1 MDKTQRIFTLS
12 GFVVVL
18 ILGFGLPSGAVSK
31 SSPSHV
37 NPVSHVVKRQKVAF
51 KGSYRGSIALLMVG
65 ASGQS
70 ATSVTVS
77 SVSGTGTGTLLGSG
91 HVSASGSAPASNQCD
106 PLTGQGSLSGTGG
119 TLRFK
124 VIASS
129 ASQGC
134 AAGTSTPTAVTVKAL
149 ATVTGGSGKF
159 AHVTGTL
166 KFTGSFNVSSNSAG
180 SSEKDAFSAA
190 VTGALTIKK

>member
-1 MDKTQRIFTLS
+1 MDKTQRIFTLA
-12 GFVVVL
+12 GFVVIV
-18 ILGFGLPSGAVSK
+18 ILGFGLPSGAASK
-31 SSPSHV
+31 SSPAHV
-37 NPVSHVVKRQKVAF
+37 NLVSHVVKTQKVAF

-77 SVSGTGTGTLLGSG
+77 SVTGTGTGTLLGSG

-106 PLTGQGSLSGTGG
+106 PLTGHGILSGAGG

-124 VIASS
+124 VVSSS

-134 AAGTSTPTAVTVKAL
+134 ATGTSAPTAVTVKAL
-149 ATVTGGSGKF
+149 ATVTGGTGKY
-159 AHVTGTL
+159 ARVSGTL
-166 KFTGSFNVSSNSAG
+166 KFTGSFNVSTNSAG
-180 SSEKDAFSAA
+180 SSENDAFSAA